1 MKKKKLENKN
11 LRGLTIS
18 SQRSQEPTFY
28 LLTLGCPKNTFDSEG
43 ISEMLL
49 QASYNSTTDPN
60 RADVLI
66 VNTCGFLQAAKEESI
81 GALQEL
87 AALKK
92 KNGAKGRPQLL
103 IAAGCM
109 AQRFGSEVTRLV
121 KGLDGLIGTRAW
133 TDIVPFIQK
142 LRAEKR
148 PEPLYHLPETG
159 DTPIE
164 TIALNRQQIDV
175 GRASA
180 YLKISD
186 GCSAPCAFCTIPS
199 FKGLNRSRPA
209 EHILSEARH
218 LAAAGVQEVILIA
231 QDTTAYGRDWGEL
244 DGLPDLLEQVVKA
257 APEIKW
263 WRLMYAYPGHTSDRL
278 VEVMATHP
286 QILPYIDMPLQHGH
300 PDTLKRMRRPHNID
314 KLLRWIET
322 YRRAMPGAVLR
333 TTFIVGYPGETEAE
347 FQGLLDFMSA
357 VQFDRVGAFTFS
369 PEPGTPAFDLP
380 DQIGETT
387 KKERWERLMA
397 FQQPISLERNQQ
409 MVGKQLDVL
418 VDGAGD
424 GVSIT
429 RSYRDAPEIDGYVVV
444 EKELPLGQMVPVLV
458 TGAMEYDLV
467 AIPANEPILVA

>member
-1 MKKKKLENKN
+1 MAKK
-11 LRGLTIS
+11 RHTHH
-18 SQRSQEPTFY
+18 EPTFY
-28 LLTLGCPKNTFDSEG
+28 LLTLGCPKNLFDSEG
-43 ISEMLL
+43 MSEMLL
-49 QASYNSTTDPN
+49 QADYNSTDDPR

-66 VNTCGFLQAAKEESI
+66 VNTCGFLQAAKDESI
-81 GALQEL
+81 GALREL
-87 AALKK
+87 AKLKK
-92 KNGAKGRPQLL
+92 KHQLL

-109 AQRFGSEVTRLV
+109 AQRFGGEVASQV

-142 LRAEKR
+142 LRANKR
-148 PEPLYHLPETG
+148 PQPLYHLPETG

-164 TIALNRQQIDV
+164 TIALDRQQVDV

-199 FKGLNRSRPA
+199 FKGLNRSRPR
-209 EHILSEARH
+209 EHLLAEARR
-218 LAAAGVQEVILIA
+218 LQTAGVKEIILIA

-244 DGLPDLLEQVVKA
+244 DGLPALLAQLVEA
-257 APEIKW
+257 APEIDW
-263 WRLMYAYPGHTSDRL
+263 WRLMYAYPGHASDRL
-278 VEVMATHP
+278 VEVMAAYP
-286 QILPYIDMPLQHGH
+286 QIIPYIDMPLQHGH
-300 PDTLKRMRRPHNID
+300 PDALKRMRRPHNINR
-314 KLLRWIET
+314 LLRWIEH

-347 FQGLLDFMSA
+347 FQGLLDFMTT
-357 VQFDRVGAFTFS
+357 VEFDRVGAFTFS

-380 DQIGETT
+380 DQVDEET
-387 KKERWERLMA
+387 KQARWERLMA
-397 FQQPISLERNQQ
+397 FQQPISLKRNQQ
-409 MVGKQLDVL
+409 MVGQRLAVL

-444 EKELPLGQMVPVLV
+444 EKELPVGWMATVLV
-458 TGAMEYDLV
+458 TGAMEYDLT
-467 AIPANEPILVA
+467 AIPADQPILVM

>member
-1 MKKKKLENKN
+1 VGGEASHSAVNGQPSLLK
-11 LRGLTIS
+11 
-18 SQRSQEPTFY
+18 EPTFY

-60 RADVLI
+60 QADVLI
-66 VNTCGFLQAAKEESI
+66 VNTCGFLQAAKDESI

-87 AALKK
+87 AAIKK
-92 KNGAKGRPQLL
+92 KNQLL

-109 AQRFGSEVTRLV
+109 AQRFGSEVTQQV

-133 TDIVPFIQK
+133 ADIVPFIQK
-142 LRAEKR
+142 LRADKR

-164 TIALNRQQIDV
+164 TIALNRQQVDV

-199 FKGLNRSRPA
+199 FKGLNRSRPREHLIA
-209 EHILSEARH
+209 EAQR
-218 LAAAGVQEVILIA
+218 LAVAGVQEVILIA
-231 QDTTAYGRDWGEL
+231 QDTTAYGRDWGEV
-244 DGLPDLLEQVVKA
+244 DGLPTLLEQLVSA
-257 APEIKW
+257 APEVKW
-263 WRLMYAYPGHTSDRL
+263 WRLMYAYPGHASERL
-278 VEVMATHP
+278 IEVMAAYP
-286 QILPYIDMPLQHGH
+286 QIIPYLDMPLQHGH
-300 PDTLKRMRRPHNID
+300 PDTLKRMRRPHNVD
-314 KLLRWIET
+314 RLLSWIAQ
-322 YRRAMPGAVLR
+322 YRQAMPGAVLR
-333 TTFIVGYPGETEAE
+333 TTFIVGYPGETEVE
-347 FQGLLDFMSA
+347 FQGLLDFMA
-357 VQFDRVGAFTFS
+357 EVQFDRVGAFKFS

-380 DQIGETT
+380 DQIDEAT
-387 KKERWERLMA
+387 KQARWERLMA
-397 FQQPISLERNQQ
+397 FQQPISLERNRQ
-409 MVGKQLDVL
+409 MVGQKLDVL

-444 EKELPLGQMVPVLV
+444 EKELPIGQMASVLV
-458 TGAMEYDLV
+458 TGAMEYDLL
-467 AIPANEPILVA
+467 AIPADEPILVV